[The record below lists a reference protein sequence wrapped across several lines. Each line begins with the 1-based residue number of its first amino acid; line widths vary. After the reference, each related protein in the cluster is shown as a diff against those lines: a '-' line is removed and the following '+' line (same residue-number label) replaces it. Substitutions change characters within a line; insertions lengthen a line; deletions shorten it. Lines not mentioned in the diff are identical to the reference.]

1 MTPQVLVRYLEKYI
15 QWFLKSMTIPRK
27 VYSMTPQVLVRYL
40 EKYIVY
46 SMTPQVLVRYL
57 EKYIQ

>member
-15 QWFLKSMTIPRK
+15 NDSSSIGEIPRK

-40 EKYIVY
+40 EKYI
-46 SMTPQVLVRYL
+46 Q
-57 EKYIQ
+57 

>member
-1 MTPQVLVRYLEKYI
+1 MTHEVLL
-15 QWFLKSMTIPRK
+15 
-27 VYSMTPQVLVRYL
+27 RYL